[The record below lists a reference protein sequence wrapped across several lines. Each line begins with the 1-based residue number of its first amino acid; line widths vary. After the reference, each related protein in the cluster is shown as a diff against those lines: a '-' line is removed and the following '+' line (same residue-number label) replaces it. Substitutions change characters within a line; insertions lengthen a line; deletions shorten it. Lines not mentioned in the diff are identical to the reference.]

1 MPRRVVDLE
10 RARVERLAHEL
21 VPHLRGEL
29 GQLVVRVTEVEDV
42 DRWRRAARR
51 AGRLVGGKVAT
62 GVSRDG
68 STLWAVRTD
77 GEVTPAQQA
86 EAARVMQ
93 AILDPPG
100 GPPGGRGRRP

>member
-21 VPHLRGEL
+21 APYLRNDL

-62 GVSRDG
+62 GVSCDG

-77 GEVTPAQQA
+77 GEVTPAQQSRGRPGDA
-86 EAARVMQ
+86 
-93 AILDPPG
+93 G
-100 GPPGGRGRRP
+100 GPPPPG

>member
-1 MPRRVVDLE
+1 MPRRVVVDFE
-10 RARVERLAHEL
+10 RARVERLAREL
-21 VPHLRGEL
+21 TPYLRDEH
-29 GQLVVRVTEVEDV
+29 GQLAVRVAEVDDL

-77 GEVTPAQQA
+77 GEVTPAQRA

-93 AILDPPG
+93 AVLRLPG
-100 GPPGGRGRRP
+100 GPPDGRSRS